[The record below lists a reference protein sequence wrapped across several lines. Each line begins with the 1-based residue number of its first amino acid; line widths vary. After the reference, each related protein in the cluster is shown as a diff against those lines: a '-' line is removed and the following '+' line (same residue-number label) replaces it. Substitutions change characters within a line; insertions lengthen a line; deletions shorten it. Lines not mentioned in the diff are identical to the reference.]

1 MIVAA
6 MLLLAWSAAAACRDA
21 LLARRG
27 QPTGPRRGP
36 GAAWLAFPRSLL
48 FSGGRELYSYWS
60 QRMRDNLHQ
69 LGAMAGRER
78 DITVLLGELGLQR
91 YAATFED
98 EDFTDPALLL
108 SMRHDLRQPS
118 LEELGMCAQLAHA
131 TVRVGLRS
139 SMLRCCAV

>member
-1 MIVAA
+1 MTNAVSGALTGDHVAA
-6 MLLLAWSAAAACRDA
+6 LFRLSSKN
-21 LLARRG
+21 AR
-27 QPTGPRRGP
+27 
-36 GAAWLAFPRSLL
+36 
-48 FSGGRELYSYWS
+48 
-60 QRMRDNLHQ
+60 HQ
-69 LGAMAGRER
+69 EHHLGAMADRER
-78 DITVLLGELGLQR
+78 DITVLLGELELQR

>member
-1 MIVAA
+1 M
-6 MLLLAWSAAAACRDA
+6 
-21 LLARRG
+21 
-27 QPTGPRRGP
+27 
-36 GAAWLAFPRSLL
+36 RSR
-48 FSGGRELYSYWS
+48 ST
-60 QRMRDNLHQ
+60 H
-69 LGAMAGRER
+69 LGAMADRER

>member
-1 MIVAA
+1 
-6 MLLLAWSAAAACRDA
+6 
-21 LLARRG
+21 
-27 QPTGPRRGP
+27 
-36 GAAWLAFPRSLL
+36 
-48 FSGGRELYSYWS
+48 
-60 QRMRDNLHQ
+60 
-69 LGAMAGRER
+69 MAGRER
-78 DITVLLGELGLQR
+78 DITALLGELGLQPDTLQR